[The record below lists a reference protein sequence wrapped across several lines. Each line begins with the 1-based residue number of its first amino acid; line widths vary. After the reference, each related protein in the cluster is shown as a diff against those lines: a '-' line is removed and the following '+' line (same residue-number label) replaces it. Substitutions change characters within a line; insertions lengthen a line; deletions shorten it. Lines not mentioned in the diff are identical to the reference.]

1 MVQGNKVVMSLVS
14 KLLLILGPLVT
25 ISVSPSTNY
34 DPINLIKLL
43 VLTTFAF
50 CLFFIFLI
58 IYKKNIVKVSRLFWS
73 IIILFVSALVLT
85 LLFSGAPINQ
95 QIWGTFGRNTGILA
109 YFSLVIILVATVLMH
124 NRIFYNG
131 IVKSFLL
138 TSVFITVYCGM
149 QAIKIDPINWSN
161 KLLFG
166 TFGNVNFLSAFLGI
180 TSIIASSLILSN
192 LIKTRIKLILLILI
206 LFDLLIIFET
216 KSIQGF
222 IIFLFGVSIVIL
234 IWLKKEIKNRYFIYI
249 YSSIVMIGTFFTVS
263 GLLNK
268 GPLSKILYSDTF
280 IYRTDYWHAGWKMTV
295 QHPLFGVGLD
305 SYGDWYR
312 NVRGSIST
320 NRSDPERVSNTAHN
334 VFLDLSS
341 TGGVILALSYILII
355 LFAFKSGFSCL
366 KRQNSFD
373 PYFVGIFAGWI
384 GYLIFSLASINN
396 LGISVWGW
404 MLTGAVIG
412 YELVSKDSILKSDLN
427 SKMYPKTKQIS
438 HLSSTKKVILFGALG
453 AVLGFVIAFIP
464 LNADAKF
471 KSAISSS
478 NLSTMIEST
487 EILGSTSYHKQ
498 VILELTLK
506 NGLQSESKL
515 LSESLIKNYPREI
528 FGWRALY
535 FLEENES
542 IEKENAL
549 SMIINLDPFN
559 LTYSKE

>member
-1 MVQGNKVVMSLVS
+1 MVQDNKVVMSLVS

-124 NRIFYNG
+124 DRIFYNG

-138 TSVFITVYCGM
+138 TSVFMTVYCGM
-149 QAIKIDPINWSN
+149 QAINIDPINWSN

-222 IIFLFGVSIVIL
+222 IIFLFGASIVML
-234 IWLKKEIKNRYFIYI
+234 IWLKKEIKNIYFIYV
-249 YSSIVMIGTFFTVS
+249 YSSIVLIGTFFTVF

-268 GPLSKILYSDTF
+268 GPLSKILYSDTL

-312 NVRGSIST
+312 NVRGSISA

-341 TGGVILALSYILII
+341 TGGVILALLYVLII
-355 LFAFKSGFSCL
+355 LFAFKSGFSYL

-412 YELVSKDSILKSDLN
+412 YELVLKDSILKSDLN

-438 HLSSTKKVILFGALG
+438 HLSLTKKVISFGALG

-498 VILELTLK
+498 VILEFTLK

-515 LSESLIKNYPREI
+515 LYESLIKNYPREI

-535 FLEENES
+535 FLEENDS

-559 LTYSKE
+559 LTYSKN

>member
-1 MVQGNKVVMSLVS
+1 MVQDNRVLLSLVS
-14 KLLLILGPLVT
+14 KLLLILGPLAS
-25 ISVSPSTNY
+25 ILVSPSINY
-34 DPINLIKLL
+34 DPINPIKLL

-50 CLFFIFLI
+50 CLFFIFLM
-58 IYKKNIVKVSRLFWS
+58 IYKKNIVKVSRLFWL
-73 IIILFVSALVLT
+73 IIILFVSSLVLAF
-85 LLFSGAPINQ
+85 LFSGAPINQ

-109 YFSLVIILVATVLMH
+109 YFSLVIILVVTVLMH
-124 NRIFYNG
+124 SRSFYNG
-131 IVKSFLL
+131 IIKSFLI
-138 TSVFITVYCGM
+138 TSVFMTLYCGM
-149 QAIKIDPINWSN
+149 QAINIDPINWNN

-180 TSIIASSLILSN
+180 SSIIASSLILSN
-192 LIKTRIKLILLILI
+192 IIKTRIKLILLILI
-206 LFDLLIIFET
+206 FLDLLIIFET

-222 IIFLFGVSIVIL
+222 IIFLFGVSIVMF
-234 IWLKKEIKNRYFIYI
+234 IWLKKEIKNKYFIYI
-249 YSSIVMIGTFFTVS
+249 FSLIVLIGTSLTVF

-268 GPLSKILYSDTF
+268 GPLSKILHSDTL
-280 IYRTDYWHAGWKMTV
+280 IYRTDYWQAGWKMTM

-312 NVRGSIST
+312 SMRGSISA

-341 TGGVILALSYILII
+341 TGGVMLALSYILII
-355 LFAFKSGFSCL
+355 LFAFKSGFSYL

-373 PYFVGIFAGWI
+373 AYFVSIFAGWI

-412 YELVSKDSILKSDLN
+412 YELVSKDSILKLDIN
-427 SKMYPKTKQIS
+427 SKKYLKTRQS
-438 HLSSTKKVILFGALG
+438 FHLSSTKKVISFGALG
-453 AVLGFVIAFIP
+453 AVVGFAIAIIP

-498 VILELTLK
+498 VILEFTLK
-506 NGLQSESKL
+506 NGFQSESKL

-528 FGWRALY
+528 LGWRALY
-535 FLEENES
+535 FLEKNDS

-559 LTYSKE
+559 LTYSKK

>member
-1 MVQGNKVVMSLVS
+1 M
-14 KLLLILGPLVT
+14 
-25 ISVSPSTNY
+25 
-34 DPINLIKLL
+34 
-43 VLTTFAF
+43 
-50 CLFFIFLI
+50 
-58 IYKKNIVKVSRLFWS
+58 
-73 IIILFVSALVLT
+73 LT

-124 NRIFYNG
+124 NRNFYNG

-149 QAIKIDPINWSN
+149 QAINIDPINWSN

-355 LFAFKSGFSCL
+355 LFAFKSGCSCL

-427 SKMYPKTKQIS
+427 SKMYPK
-438 HLSSTKKVILFGALG
+438 
-453 AVLGFVIAFIP
+453 
-464 LNADAKF
+464 N
-471 KSAISSS
+471 
-478 NLSTMIEST
+478 
-487 EILGSTSYHKQ
+487 
-498 VILELTLK
+498 
-506 NGLQSESKL
+506 
-515 LSESLIKNYPREI
+515 
-528 FGWRALY
+528 
-535 FLEENES
+535 
-542 IEKENAL
+542 
-549 SMIINLDPFN
+549 
-559 LTYSKE
+559 